1 MQDHKAYVE
10 RMTDNTNMPILNP
23 FKALINE
30 QVTAMYTFQNTTE
43 LAIKRMNEAIMASD
57 SAIERL

>member
-10 RMTDNTNMPILNP
+10 RMTDNTNMPILKP

-43 LAIKRMNEAIMASD
+43 LALKR
-57 SAIERL
+57 